1 MPDLSDVKLFKGLPD
16 KALKTLARSL
26 KEVEQPAGKEIM
38 VTGHSGIGFL
48 VIVEGEAEVQ
58 LPGGQTH
65 KLGSGDSF
73 GEMALLDHKGRSATV
88 TALTDMK
95 LLAVTE
101 WEFKDFLAE
110 NPEVAYRLLQT
121 MATRLR
127 EAETA

>member
-1 MPDLSDVKLFKGLPD
+1 MPDLSEVKLFNGLPE

-48 VIVEGEAEVQ
+48 VIVDGEAEVE
-58 LPGGQTH
+58 LPRGKTY
-65 KLGSGDSF
+65 KLSKGDSF

-88 TALTDMK
+88 KALTDMK

-121 MATRLR
+121 LAARLR
-127 EAETA
+127 EAEA